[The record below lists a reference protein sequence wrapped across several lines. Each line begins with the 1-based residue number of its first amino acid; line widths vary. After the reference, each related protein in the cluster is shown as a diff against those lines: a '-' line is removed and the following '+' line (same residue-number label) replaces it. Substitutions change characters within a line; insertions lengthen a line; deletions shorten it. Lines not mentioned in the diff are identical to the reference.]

1 MAYAALARHKYE
13 QDVFITVVQLLPPSG
28 DAELVAAFHREFKG
42 QIGHQDYQA
51 INLWELDA
59 KQILAFNNPALLPF
73 TPLMEG
79 GNTEEV
85 LRSCVIRIR
94 EEPRALEL
102 ETILSVF
109 ASYVM
114 DTDVIKRIVRWE
126 MNILKE
132 SPILQ
137 EALAERYETGQR
149 EGKYEESLAWL
160 QRILAVRF
168 QLDEVG
174 FEKRGLAELTLEQL
188 ESLGEV
194 ALTAVT
200 LAEFDEAVNQTK
212 E

>member
-1 MAYAALARHKYE
+1 MGQADSSSKQTINIYNKAWAEWVLQTE
-13 QDVFITVVQLLPPSG
+13 NVTVE
-28 DAELVAAFHREFKG
+28 AELSGEFQFIARASDSLMQVQG
-42 QIGHQDYQA
+42 QDGR
-51 INLWELDA
+51 
-59 KQILAFNNPALLPF
+59 
-73 TPLMEG
+73 
-79 GNTEEV
+79 TEEI
-85 LRSCVIRIR
+85 LRSCVTRIR

-137 EALAERYETGQR
+137 EALAERYESGQR
-149 EGKYEESLAWL
+149 EGLDQGIIQGRYEESLAWL

-188 ESLGEV
+188 ESLGEA

-200 LAEFDEAVNQTK
+200 LAEFDEAVNQAK

>member
-1 MAYAALARHKYE
+1 M
-13 QDVFITVVQLLPPSG
+13 
-28 DAELVAAFHREFKG
+28 G
-42 QIGHQDYQA
+42 QSDTGS
-51 INLWELDA
+51 
-59 KQILAFNNPALLPF
+59 KQ
-73 TPLMEG
+73 
-79 GNTEEV
+79 
-85 LRSCVIRIR
+85 
-94 EEPRALEL
+94 
-102 ETILSVF
+102 TIF

-137 EALAERYETGQR
+137 EALSERYETGQR

-168 QLDEVG
+168 QLDEVE

-188 ESLGEV
+188 ESLGDV

-200 LAEFDEAVNQTK
+200 LAEFDEAVNQAK

>member
-1 MAYAALARHKYE
+1 MGQADSSSKQTINIYNKAWAEWVLQTE
-13 QDVFITVVQLLPPSG
+13 NVTVE
-28 DAELVAAFHREFKG
+28 AELSGEFQFIARASDSLMQVRG
-42 QIGHQDYQA
+42 QDSR
-51 INLWELDA
+51 
-59 KQILAFNNPALLPF
+59 
-73 TPLMEG
+73 
-79 GNTEEV
+79 TEEV
-85 LRSCVIRIR
+85 LRSCVTRIR

-126 MNILKE
+126 MNILKG

-149 EGKYEESLAWL
+149 EGKFEESLAWL

-200 LAEFDEAVNQTK
+200 LAEFDEAVNQAK